1 MKTIL
6 FADDDE
12 DIRTV
17 FGMSLERYY
26 RVLEAAT
33 GTSALELTRRE
44 RPDLVVLDWTMPG
57 SSGIEIL
64 TALREDPLTA
74 ALPVILLTGKEEET
88 DRARAASLGAYA
100 YLVKPVSPPQ
110 LLKTIRKAL
119 GEEGVKG

>member
-6 FADDDE
+6 LADDDE

-33 GTSALELTRRE
+33 GTSAIELIKRE

-57 SSGIEIL
+57 SSGIEIV
-64 TALREDPLTA
+64 TALRQDPLTA
-74 ALPVILLTGKEEET
+74 AMPVIMLTGKEEEA
-88 DRARAASLGAYA
+88 DRARAAALGAYA
-100 YLVKPVSPPQ
+100 FLVKPVSPPQ
-110 LLKTIRKAL
+110 LLKTIRAAL
-119 GEEGVKG
+119 PKEGN